1 MPKQL
6 GQALHYSVLVVSRN
20 GLQWDVISGMASIK
34 LEPKLNDYKL
44 IWQGRSWDRVL
55 QLLTRKWSLIQCSQL
70 RTSKHY
76 LTLSIFVSVSQPCI
90 TCTSMSFVVFITW
103 PRLVGY
109 DLLLWPRMSNSLTE
123 VLDKF
128 WKKEELQLN
137 VYLTNFHEENKLRWT
152 RIGDIHVLT
161 K

>member
-44 IWQGRSWDRVL
+44 NWQGRSWDRVL
-55 QLLTRKWSLIQCSQL
+55 QLLTRKWSLIQWSQL

-90 TCTSMSFVVFITW
+90 TCTSMSFVVFIAW

-109 DLLLWPRMSNSLTE
+109 DLLLWHRMSNSLTE

-137 VYLTNFHEENKLRWT
+137 VYLTNFHEENKLRLT